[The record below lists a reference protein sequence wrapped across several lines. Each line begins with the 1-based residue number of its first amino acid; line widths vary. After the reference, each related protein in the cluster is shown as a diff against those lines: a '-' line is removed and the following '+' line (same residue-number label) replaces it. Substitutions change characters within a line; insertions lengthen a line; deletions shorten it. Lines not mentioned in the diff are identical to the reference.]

1 MGVLFD
7 PFEEI
12 KRFRRHMDRMWDEL
26 LRREV
31 DFKTMGMAGFKVPE
45 IEMKEEEDKY
55 VVKIDMPGI
64 DKKDISVDIVGNEL
78 RVKAEKKKKK
88 EEKKKGYYYSEKSYS
103 GFYRSILLPEDA
115 DPRDIGAEYKDGIL
129 TLKMKKKEKKKKE
142 EVLRV
147 TVK

>member
-26 LRREV
+26 LRREA
-31 DFKTMGMAGFKVPE
+31 DFKTTGMAGFKVPE

-64 DKKDISVDIVGNEL
+64 DKNNISVEIVGNEL
-78 RVKAEKKKKK
+78 RVKGEKKREK

-103 GFYRSILLPEDA
+103 GFYRSILLPEDT
-115 DPRDIGAEYKDGIL
+115 DPRGIRAEYKDGIL
-129 TLKMKKKEKKKKE
+129 TLKMKKKKKEKKE
-142 EVLRV
+142 EVLKI